1 MSANS
6 INIQTEKSKQPKIRN
21 KGIIRASYIPTMIA
35 VPTSVTSIKLLNAM
49 KKLSSISKDDSIEL
63 SKAVQ
68 KGLHE
73 TGLYDKGVRVYKIK
87 ENPTLSEFMKKIK
100 ELVKKFITK
109 KIDENSISEAET
121 SVKNLIKYDRK
132 DFKALNAINE
142 EIRSNKRIAKYGKE
156 GSKKISGIIA
166 KFQALMFK
174 EGNNACYLPHA
185 NKIITPD
192 KSLQTSVFHEMG
204 HALNNNG
211 GMLLKALQ
219 KARPLA
225 KIAPPII
232 LLVALLN
239 KRKTTDKPKEND
251 SKLQKGADFVKKNA
265 GILTG
270 LSFMPMI
277 LEEGIA
283 SLRGQKIAKN
293 LTKTGELSKELFK
306 KVKQTNLCGFTSYAL
321 AGIIG
326 YISVKLAVKV
336 KDKIQANYENK
347 KLIKFNKIN
356 GKPKEIKVHQG

>member
-6 INIQTEKSKQPKIRN
+6 INNQTERNRQPKIRN
-21 KGIIRASYIPTMIA
+21 KGIIRASCIPMAITTPASIA
-35 VPTSVTSIKLLNAM
+35 SIKLINIM
-49 KKLSSISKDDSIEL
+49 KKVSNISKGDSIEL

-87 ENPTLSEFMKKIK
+87 ENPTLSEFMKKII

-109 KIDENSISEAET
+109 KVDKNSISETET
-121 SVKNLIKYDRK
+121 LVKNLTKYDRK
-132 DFKALNAINE
+132 DLKALNAITEEVRGNE
-142 EIRSNKRIAKYGKE
+142 E
-156 GSKKISGIIA
+156 IA
-166 KFQALMFK
+166 KFQALIFK
-174 EGNNACYLPHA
+174 EGANACYLPHA

-211 GMLLKALQ
+211 GMLLKVLQ

-225 KIAPPII
+225 KITPAII
-232 LLVALLN
+232 LLIALLN

-293 LTKTGELSKELFK
+293 LVKTGELSKELFK
-306 KVKQTNLCGFTSYAL
+306 KVKLTNLCGFASYAL

-326 YISVKLAVKV
+326 YIGAKLAVKV
-336 KDKIQANYENK
+336 KDKIQAEYETK
-347 KLIKFNKIN
+347 KYNKISSL
-356 GKPKEIKVHQG
+356 PKNLKTHQG

>member
-6 INIQTEKSKQPKIRN
+6 INSQTERNRQPKIRN
-21 KGIIRASYIPTMIA
+21 KGIIRASCIPTIVA
-35 VPTSVTSIKLLNAM
+35 IPTSIASIKFINTV
-49 KKLSSISKDDSIEL
+49 KKLSGISKDDSIEL

-87 ENPTLSEFMKKIK
+87 ENPTLSEFMKKIM

-109 KIDENSISEAET
+109 KVDKNSINET
-121 SVKNLIKYDRK
+121 ETLVKNLIKYDKK
-132 DFKALNAINE
+132 DLKALNAMAE
-142 EIRSNKRIAKYGKE
+142 EIGGDK
-156 GSKKISGIIA
+156 IIA
-166 KFQALMFK
+166 KFQALIFK
-174 EGNNACYLPHA
+174 EGANACYLPHA

-211 GMLLKALQ
+211 GMLLKVLQ

-225 KIAPPII
+225 KITPAII
-232 LLVALLN
+232 LLIAILN

-270 LSFMPMI
+270 LSFVPMI

-306 KVKQTNLCGFTSYAL
+306 KVKLTNLCGFTSYAL
-321 AGIIG
+321 TGIIG
-326 YISVKLAVKV
+326 YIGAKLAVKV

-347 KLIKFNKIN
+347 KFIKFNKMN
-356 GKPKEIKVHQG
+356 DKSKSLKMHQG

>member
-6 INIQTEKSKQPKIRN
+6 INNQTERNRQPKIRN

-87 ENPTLSEFMKKIK
+87 ENPTLSEFMKKII

-109 KIDENSISEAET
+109 KVDKNSISETET
-121 SVKNLIKYDRK
+121 LVKNLTKYDRK
-132 DFKALNAINE
+132 DLKALNAITEEVRGNE
-142 EIRSNKRIAKYGKE
+142 E
-156 GSKKISGIIA
+156 IA
-166 KFQALMFK
+166 KFQALIFK
-174 EGNNACYLPHA
+174 EGANACYLPHA

-326 YISVKLAVKV
+326 YIGAKLAVKV

-347 KLIKFNKIN
+347 NFIKFNEIN
-356 GKPKEIKVHQG
+356 GKPKSLKIHQG

>member
-6 INIQTEKSKQPKIRN
+6 INNQTERNRQPKIRN
-21 KGIIRASYIPTMIA
+21 KGIIRASCIPMAITTPA
-35 VPTSVTSIKLLNAM
+35 SVASIKLINIM
-49 KKLSSISKDDSIEL
+49 KKVSNISKGDSIEL

-87 ENPTLSEFMKKIK
+87 ENPTLSEFMKKII

-109 KIDENSISEAET
+109 KVDKNSISETET
-121 SVKNLIKYDRK
+121 LVKNLTKYDRK
-132 DFKALNAINE
+132 DLKALNAITEEVRGNE
-142 EIRSNKRIAKYGKE
+142 E
-156 GSKKISGIIA
+156 IA
-166 KFQALMFK
+166 KFQALIFK
-174 EGNNACYLPHA
+174 EGANACYLPHA

-211 GMLLKALQ
+211 GMLLKVLQ

-225 KIAPPII
+225 KITPAII
-232 LLVALLN
+232 LLIALLN

-270 LSFMPMI
+270 LSFVPMI

-293 LTKTGELSKELFK
+293 LIKTGELSKELFK
-306 KVKQTNLCGFTSYAL
+306 KVKLTNLCGFASYAL

-326 YISVKLAVKV
+326 YIGAKLAVKV
-336 KDKIQANYENK
+336 KDKIQAEYETK
-347 KLIKFNKIN
+347 KYNKISSL
-356 GKPKEIKVHQG
+356 PKNLKTHQG